1 MKGKKEQTNQAIHRR
16 SFVGNTV
23 KVIALG
29 TLLAPLAEACN
40 NNKRS
45 SKSGTTGSDTSR
57 GKTSHPSSK
66 KPRKKWSHEGLV
78 MNTKSNV
85 MHFPTSKVYTY
96 YDEIKP
102 NHLQEISVAG
112 WASQLQEP
120 IRLNRQQSGNILEI
134 LSLSHLRRGIN
145 DEYLDAATNTLAIAF
160 SSGCENS
167 KGVNVN
173 TTNFRLHE
181 LMLQLLTLNTGIPA
195 ADKWQAFN
203 RKIKKPVTLR
213 KRQQWM
219 ASETNFNERV
229 KYILDRQTDYMNRL
243 TERAR
248 KYSFT

>member
-1 MKGKKEQTNQAIHRR
+1 MKGKKQQTNQPIHRR

-29 TLLAPLAEACN
+29 SLLMPLAEACN
-40 NNKRS
+40 NKKT
-45 SKSGTTGSDTSR
+45 SKNIPPGSDSAKT
-57 GKTSHPSSK
+57 KTSHTGK
-66 KPRKKWSHEGLV
+66 KRPRKKWNHEGLL
-78 MNTKSNV
+78 MNTKTNV
-85 MHFPTSKVYTY
+85 LHLPTSKVYHY
-96 YDEIKP
+96 DDEIKP
-102 NHLQEISVAG
+102 NHLKELTIAAWNPMTENAPG
-112 WASQLQEP
+112 
-120 IRLNRQQSGNILEI
+120 LNRQQSGNILEI
-134 LSLSHLRRGIN
+134 LSLSHLRQGIN

-160 SSGCENS
+160 SPGCENS

-195 ADKWQAFN
+195 ANKWQAFN
-203 RKIKKPVTLR
+203 SKIKKPVTLR

-229 KYILDRQTDYMNRL
+229 RYILDRQTDYMNRL